1 LSEFQETELSE
12 RPILPKNID
21 YGYAVTSHKGQG
33 STYKYIFADLHNM
46 DNPANLRMV
55 KDKGEDFA
63 IERQQLKYVGL
74 SRASVEAF
82 VYTRKTNESILKEGK
97 SIKQA
102 PPTAGVTF
110 EQSFSPERQEE
121 IINNFSSKHN
131 MTKEAALA
139 YIKQGIAQKGQE
151 AINKLNE
158 CY

>member
-1 LSEFQETELSE
+1 
-12 RPILPKNID
+12 
-21 YGYAVTSHKGQG
+21 
-33 STYKYIFADLHNM
+33 M
-46 DNPANLRMV
+46 
-55 KDKGEDFA
+55 
-63 IERQQLKYVGL
+63 
-74 SRASVEAF
+74 SRASEM
-82 VYTRKTNESILKEGK
+82 VYVATSK